1 MLEFKRAIV
10 KDVCGQK
17 RNLELEK
24 QVREI
29 YNKKMH
35 KIT

>member
-1 MLEFKRAIV
+1 MWEFRRAIV

-17 RNLELEK
+17 KNLEQEK

-29 YNKKMH
+29 YNKKNA
-35 KIT
+35 